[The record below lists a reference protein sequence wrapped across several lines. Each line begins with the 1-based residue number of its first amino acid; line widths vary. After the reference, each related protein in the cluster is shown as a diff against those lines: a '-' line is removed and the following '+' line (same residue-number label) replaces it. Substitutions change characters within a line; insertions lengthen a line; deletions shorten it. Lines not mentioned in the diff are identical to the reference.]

1 MDNDKVV
8 FIRTDGN
15 DDIASGHLMR
25 CISIAQSVIKYG
37 GKVHFI
43 VSDMQSSGELMRR
56 LERVISR
63 KSVTVTVLETD
74 YRKVEDELPVLK
86 HILSEQPD
94 AVLLVDT
101 YFVTPDYFREVRKL
115 AKVYYMD
122 DLQMFDYP
130 VDGVINYDV
139 IVDKSFYTL
148 ADNVYTESQY
158 TPLREQFAKSS
169 YTVRMSATEL
179 LLTTGGTDPNGFC
192 KKFIDGFLKQEGMAG
207 WRIHLIIGTMFADKK
222 TLMQIAKKDNRVVAY
237 ENVKNMAELMAS
249 CDLAVSAGGT
259 TLFELCAVGVPTI
272 SISISQNQIPCNE
285 AFSKAGII
293 PYEGYVSSDD
303 RNMEEILQHLY
314 AKVMELGSNLSERQK
329 MNQRQRKA
337 VDGKGADRIA
347 SLLLCQ

>member
-15 DDIASGHLMR
+15 EDIASGHLVR
-25 CISIAQSVIKYG
+25 CITIAQSVIKCG

-43 VSDMQSSGELMRR
+43 VSDMQSSEELMRR

-74 YRKVEDELPVLK
+74 YRKVGDELPVLK
-86 HILSEQPD
+86 HILSAQPD

-101 YFVTPDYFREVRKL
+101 YFVTPDYFREVRKF

-148 ADNVYTESQY
+148 ADNVYAESQY
-158 TPLREQFAKSS
+158 TPLREQFAQSS

-192 KKFIDGFLKQEGMAG
+192 KKFVDGFLKQEGMTE

-222 TLMQIAKKDNRVVAY
+222 ALMQIAKKDNRVVVY
-237 ENVKNMAELMAS
+237 ENVENMAGLMTS

-293 PYEGYVSSDD
+293 PYEGHVSSDD

-347 SLLLCQ
+347 ALLLCQ